1 MKRVLKIFTVDGL
14 GFLGYLLGLEKGRVM
29 SLSDSLK
36 KLKFDT
42 RLTEWYM
49 KNNLLTQD
57 ELKKVL
63 ETLPDVSAN
72 IDISSEGDSEVSPDE
87 TH

>member
-1 MKRVLKIFTVDGL
+1 MEPGEVS
-14 GFLGYLLGLEKGRVM
+14 M

-49 KNNLLTQD
+49 KNNLMTQD
-57 ELKKVL
+57 ELKKIL
-63 ETLPDVSAN
+63 ETIPDSSAN
-72 IDISSEGDSEVSPDE
+72 IDISSPDDDDRDSVE

>member
-1 MKRVLKIFTVDGL
+1 
-14 GFLGYLLGLEKGRVM
+14 M

-36 KLKFDT
+36 KLKYDT

-49 KNNLLTQD
+49 KNNQMTQD
-57 ELKKVL
+57 ELKKSL
-63 ETLPDVSAN
+63 DALPDVAAN
-72 IDISSEGDSEVSPDE
+72 IDISQEGDTEVQPDE

>member
-1 MKRVLKIFTVDGL
+1 
-14 GFLGYLLGLEKGRVM
+14 M

-36 KLKFDT
+36 KLKYDT

-49 KNNLLTQD
+49 KNNMMTQD
-57 ELKKVL
+57 ELKKSL
-63 ETLPDVSAN
+63 DALPDVSAN
-72 IDISSEGDSEVSPDE
+72 IDISQEGDSEVQPEE

>member
-1 MKRVLKIFTVDGL
+1 
-14 GFLGYLLGLEKGRVM
+14 M

>member
-1 MKRVLKIFTVDGL
+1 
-14 GFLGYLLGLEKGRVM
+14 M

-36 KLKFDT
+36 KLKYDT

-49 KNNLLTQD
+49 KNNLMTQD
-57 ELKKVL
+57 ELKKSL
-63 ETLPDVSAN
+63 EVLPDVAAN
-72 IDISSEGDSEVSPDE
+72 IDISQEGDTDVLPEE